1 MKQVLAEEDGETEAA
16 RGKGA
21 EDQAGEKKEGRE
33 ERKGKAGT
41 KRLPELAVC
50 GPIIEELMLDI
61 MFELPE
67 NGAGRR
73 YVVTPE
79 VVMGHAKLFPV
90 GEAKAKSA

>member
-1 MKQVLAEEDGETEAA
+1 MESAEIEFTEDAIRAIAEKAHEKVTGA
-16 RGKGA
+16 RGL
-21 EDQAGEKKEGRE
+21 R
-33 ERKGKAGT
+33 T
-41 KRLPELAVC
+41 
-50 GPIIEELMLDI
+50 IIEGLMLDI

-90 GEAKAKSA
+90 SEAAKHKSA